1 LPDLKNTEEIISHY
15 KKVIFPLESL
25 VKVANGSTGSK
36 MSITINVKGI
46 TISGY
51 LVALDEFHEYTSD
64 TILENVRK
72 VSDAET
78 FQNMQTIMNAMKDM
92 YVKPELRDL
101 VNSYVCIKNPSY
113 HIYAIDGKDKYTI
126 EGSFWIGKIESVD
139 GFTIGMPD

>member
-1 LPDLKNTEEIISHY
+1 M
-15 KKVIFPLESL
+15 IFPLESL
-25 VKVANGSTGSK
+25 VKVANASTGSK

-72 VSDAET
+72 VSDADT

-92 YVKPELRDL
+92 YAKPELRDL

>member
-92 YVKPELRDL
+92 YAKPELCDL

>member
-1 LPDLKNTEEIISHY
+1 LSDLKNTEEIISHY

-25 VKVANGSTGSK
+25 VKVANASTGSK

-92 YVKPELRDL
+92 YAKPELRDL

-126 EGSFWIGKIESVD
+126 EGSFWIGKKIS
-139 GFTIGMPD
+139 

>member
-1 LPDLKNTEEIISHY
+1 MPDLKNTEEIISHY

-92 YVKPELRDL
+92 YAKPELRDL

-139 GFTIGMPD
+139 GFTIGMPG

>member
-1 LPDLKNTEEIISHY
+1 LPDLKNTEEEIISHY

-25 VKVANGSTGSK
+25 VKVANASTGSK

-92 YVKPELRDL
+92 YAKPELRDL

-126 EGSFWIGKIESVD
+126 EGSFWIGKKIS
-139 GFTIGMPD
+139 

>member
-1 LPDLKNTEEIISHY
+1 LSDLKNTEEIISHY

-25 VKVANGSTGSK
+25 VKVANASTGSK

-92 YVKPELRDL
+92 YAEPELRDL

>member
-1 LPDLKNTEEIISHY
+1 LSDLKNTEEIISHY

-25 VKVANGSTGSK
+25 VKVANASTGSK

-92 YVKPELRDL
+92 YAKPELRDL

>member
-1 LPDLKNTEEIISHY
+1 MPDLKNTEEIISHY

-25 VKVANGSTGSK
+25 VKVANASTGSK

-72 VSDAET
+72 VSDADT

-92 YVKPELRDL
+92 YAKPELRDL

>member
-1 LPDLKNTEEIISHY
+1 
-15 KKVIFPLESL
+15 
-25 VKVANGSTGSK
+25 

-78 FQNMQTIMNAMKDM
+78 FQNM
-92 YVKPELRDL
+92 
-101 VNSYVCIKNPSY
+101 
-113 HIYAIDGKDKYTI
+113 
-126 EGSFWIGKIESVD
+126 
-139 GFTIGMPD
+139 

>member
-1 LPDLKNTEEIISHY
+1 MPDLKNTEEIISHY

-25 VKVANGSTGSK
+25 VKVANASAGSK
-36 MSITINVKGI
+36 MSITLNVKGI

-92 YVKPELRDL
+92 YAKPELRDL

>member
-1 LPDLKNTEEIISHY
+1 MPDLKNTEEIISHY

-25 VKVANGSTGSK
+25 VKVANASTGSK

-92 YVKPELRDL
+92 YAKPELRDL

>member
-1 LPDLKNTEEIISHY
+1 
-15 KKVIFPLESL
+15 VIFPLESL
-25 VKVANGSTGSK
+25 VKVANASTGSK

-92 YVKPELRDL
+92 YAKPELRDL
-101 VNSYVCIKNPSY
+101 VNSYVCTKNPSY

>member
-1 LPDLKNTEEIISHY
+1 MPDLKNTEEIISHY

-92 YVKPELRDL
+92 YAKPELRDL

>member
-15 KKVIFPLESL
+15 KKVILPLESL
-25 VKVANGSTGSK
+25 VKVANASTGSK

-78 FQNMQTIMNAMKDM
+78 FQNMQTIMIAMKDM
-92 YVKPELRDL
+92 YAKPELRDL

-126 EGSFWIGKIESVD
+126 DGSFWIGKIESVD

>member
-25 VKVANGSTGSK
+25 VKVANASAGSK
-36 MSITINVKGI
+36 MSITLNVKGI

-92 YVKPELRDL
+92 YAKPELRDL

>member
-1 LPDLKNTEEIISHY
+1 
-15 KKVIFPLESL
+15 VIFPLESL
-25 VKVANGSTGSK
+25 VKVANASTGSK

-92 YVKPELRDL
+92 YAKPELRDL

>member
-1 LPDLKNTEEIISHY
+1 LSDLKNTEEIISHY

-25 VKVANGSTGSK
+25 VKVANASTGSK

-92 YVKPELRDL
+92 YAKPELRDL

-139 GFTIGMPD
+139 GFTIGMPN

>member
-1 LPDLKNTEEIISHY
+1 
-15 KKVIFPLESL
+15 VIFPLESL
-25 VKVANGSTGSK
+25 VKVANASTGSK

-92 YVKPELRDL
+92 YAKPELRDL
-101 VNSYVCIKNPSY
+101 VNSYVCIKNPSF

>member
-1 LPDLKNTEEIISHY
+1 MPDLKNTEEIISHY
-15 KKVIFPLESL
+15 KKVILPLESL
-25 VKVANGSTGSK
+25 VKVANASTGSK

-78 FQNMQTIMNAMKDM
+78 FQNM
-92 YVKPELRDL
+92 
-101 VNSYVCIKNPSY
+101 
-113 HIYAIDGKDKYTI
+113 
-126 EGSFWIGKIESVD
+126 
-139 GFTIGMPD
+139 

>member
-1 LPDLKNTEEIISHY
+1 MPDLKNTEEIISHY
-15 KKVIFPLESL
+15 KKVILPLESL
-25 VKVANGSTGSK
+25 VKVANASTGSK

-72 VSDAET
+72 VSDADT

-92 YVKPELRDL
+92 YAKPELRDL

>member
-1 LPDLKNTEEIISHY
+1 LPDLKNTEEEIISHY
-15 KKVIFPLESL
+15 KKVILPLESL
-25 VKVANGSTGSK
+25 VKVANASTGSK

-92 YVKPELRDL
+92 YAKPELRDL

-126 EGSFWIGKIESVD
+126 EGSFWIGKKIS
-139 GFTIGMPD
+139 

>member
-25 VKVANGSTGSK
+25 VKVANASTGSK

-72 VSDAET
+72 VSDADT

-92 YVKPELRDL
+92 YAKPELHDL

>member
-1 LPDLKNTEEIISHY
+1 LSDLKNTEEIISHY

-92 YVKPELRDL
+92 YAKPELRDL

>member
-25 VKVANGSTGSK
+25 VKVANASTGSK

-92 YVKPELRDL
+92 YAKPELRDL

>member
-15 KKVIFPLESL
+15 KKVILPLESL
-25 VKVANGSTGSK
+25 VKVANASTGSK

-78 FQNMQTIMNAMKDM
+78 FQNM
-92 YVKPELRDL
+92 
-101 VNSYVCIKNPSY
+101 
-113 HIYAIDGKDKYTI
+113 
-126 EGSFWIGKIESVD
+126 
-139 GFTIGMPD
+139 

>member
-92 YVKPELRDL
+92 YAKPELRDL